1 MESPLQHGPKTIHSA
16 LAQVEEYDSPASSA
30 PSTKVIQ
37 LTWVHSLP
45 STLGDGEWS
54 VFWEGMDEG
63 HGIDEGYGSLAGG
76 SEEQSVALDDSSKK
90 EDTHPFEAMGD
101 SFFERIFQERAI
113 VQTPTRIVPPLGS
126 TSPNTPTASSAQKF
140 SVFFLLSHS
149 TAIPTSVTIHFTP
162 IWASP
167 IAPSPKLTVTVN
179 PASKHVNHGGLH
191 KAWAKTRL
199 VDLNELQELA
209 DELARTGQRGVGIGS
224 FKVGIDGGGHDEER
238 LKWEA
243 EMVGRERNWV
253 LKTFL
258 GRVIA
263 GKLLKEDALT
273 GTNGDDEDLTEQKE
287 IEEGLKLLGTLAQG
301 LRVTNDDGT
310 FTEETE
316 QAPGNPSTTTKSASP
331 PLASNDNDDEE
342 DDLFALPLSPRSP
355 EVGVSPFSFRGPAI
369 GNLDATIWSGM
380 PTKIATKLSADA
392 IPVAGGVPLTPTLTG
407 APNPGEMRK
416 KRLAG
421 PGISA

>member
-37 LTWVHSLP
+37 VTWVHSLS

-63 HGIDEGYGSLAGG
+63 HGIDEGYGSLASG
-76 SEEQSVALDDSSKK
+76 SEGQSVSLDESSRK

-101 SFFERIFQERAI
+101 SFFEKIFQERAI
-113 VQTPTRIVPPLGS
+113 VQTPTRIVPPLVS
-126 TSPNTPTASSAQKF
+126 TSPNSPTTSSSQKF
-140 SVFFLLSHS
+140 SVYFLLSNS
-149 TAIPTSVTIHFTP
+149 TAVPTSVTIHFTP

-167 IAPSPKLTVTVN
+167 IAPSPTLTVTVN
-179 PASKHVNHGGLH
+179 PVFKTVNYGSLH

-258 GRVIA
+258 GKVIA
-263 GKLLKEDALT
+263 GKPLKEDALT

-301 LRVTNDDGT
+301 LKVTNDDDA
-310 FTEETE
+310 FTEETQ
-316 QAPGNPSTTTKSASP
+316 QAPGYPSTVKSASQAP
-331 PLASNDNDDEE
+331 PASNDNDGEE

-355 EVGVSPFSFRGPAI
+355 EICVSPFSFRGPAI

-380 PTKIATKLSADA
+380 PTKITAKLSADA
-392 IPVAGGVPLTPTLTG
+392 IPVAGGAPLTPTLTG

>member
-1 MESPLQHGPKTIHSA
+1 MESPSQHGPKLIHSA

-37 LTWVHSLP
+37 VTWIHTLP
-45 STLGDGEWS
+45 SILGDGEWS
-54 VFWEGMDEG
+54 VFWKGIGEG
-63 HGIDEGYGSLAGG
+63 HGIDEGYGSLPGG
-76 SEEQSVALDDSSKK
+76 SEEQSVVLDDLSKK

-126 TSPNTPTASSAQKF
+126 TSPNTPTTSSQKF

-149 TAIPTSVTIHFTP
+149 TAVPASVKIHFTP

-167 IAPSPKLTVTVN
+167 IAPSPTLTVTVN
-179 PASKHVNHGGLH
+179 PVSKHVGHGGLH

-199 VDLNELQELA
+199 ADLNELQELA

-258 GRVIA
+258 GKVIA
-263 GKLLKEDALT
+263 GKPLKVDGLT
-273 GTNGDDEDLTEQKE
+273 RENGDDEDLTEQKE

-301 LRVTNDDGT
+301 LRVTNDDSA
-310 FTEETE
+310 FTEETQ
-316 QAPGNPSTTTKSASP
+316 QAPGDLSTTKPASQAP
-331 PLASNDNDDEE
+331 PASDDNDSEE

-355 EVGVSPFSFRGPAI
+355 EIGVSPFSFRGPAI

-380 PTKIATKLSADA
+380 PTKITTKLSADA

-421 PGISA
+421 LGISP